1 MVPCRIKVG
10 NLFPRACK
18 EEKLQVWGYRISI
31 SNTCSM
37 HFDVFPA
44 FAALF
49 LQADNIISMDSPTQL
64 SFTNWDIGIIRI
76 TPSNGN

>member
-1 MVPCRIKVG
+1 MISETDFQGHVR
-10 NLFPRACK
+10 R
-18 EEKLQVWGYRISI
+18 RISSKRGDTGSV
-31 SNTCSM
+31 SNTFSM

-49 LQADNIISMDSPTQL
+49 LQADNIISMESPTQL

-76 TPSNGN
+76 TPGNGN